1 MIFFDLFREHNY
13 QSSKARNHPSYSVIN
28 HGTLI
33 NLKKSLS
40 NLLTDY
46 QQKLEQRTE
55 LENQLCQNYQESNQL
70 QQMIHNFSRQNSK
83 QAEELQ
89 LMFQM
94 NTKEVESKP
103 E

>member
-1 MIFFDLFREHNY
+1 MLWLLREHHY
-13 QSSKARNHPSYSVIN
+13 QSSKARNPSSYSEMN
-28 HGTLI
+28 HATLK

-55 LENQLCQNYQESNQL
+55 LENHLCHNYQESNQL
-70 QQMIHNFSRQNSK
+70 QQMIQNFSHQNSK
-83 QAEELQ
+83 QGEELQ

-94 NTKEVESKP
+94 NTKEVES
-103 E
+103 EL